1 MVTLICTKAKE
12 YQQQL
17 GFEMVDESWGVI
29 AINTTKVLD
38 SDFVKFQKLQLQ
50 YVLSNDLD
58 HGE

>member
-1 MVTLICTKAKE
+1 MVTLIFTKAKE

-29 AINTTKVLD
+29 ATNTTKVLD